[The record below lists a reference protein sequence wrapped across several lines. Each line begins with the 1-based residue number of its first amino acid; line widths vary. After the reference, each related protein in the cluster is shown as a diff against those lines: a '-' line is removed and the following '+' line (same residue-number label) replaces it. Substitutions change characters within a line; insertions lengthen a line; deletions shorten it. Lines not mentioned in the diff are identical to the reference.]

1 MKSEHLKPTESMQ
14 GKSGSEKRACADRTM
29 TSPYAQLLVV
39 PTLTLVSDV
48 YDRPDIRSV
57 AILGYN

>member
-1 MKSEHLKPTESMQ
+1 MKSERLKLTESSQ
-14 GKSGSEKRACADRTM
+14 VKSGSEKRACADRTM
-29 TSPYAQLLVV
+29 SSPYEQLLVV
-39 PTLTLVSDV
+39 PMLTLVSDV